1 MFIIKLAKLL
11 SLLLIFLIAFTYFKT
26 DVSVD
31 IAVFIILALNHY
43 NMEVWQGFA
52 FFFFLNYYYTDVM
65 VSFPVFLETRLLT
78 TNI

>member
-26 DVSVD
+26 VSVN
-31 IAVFIILALNHY
+31 IAIFIILALNHY

-52 FFFFLNYYYTDVM
+52 FFFLNNYYTDVM
-65 VSFPVFLETRLLT
+65 VSFPVSLETRLLT